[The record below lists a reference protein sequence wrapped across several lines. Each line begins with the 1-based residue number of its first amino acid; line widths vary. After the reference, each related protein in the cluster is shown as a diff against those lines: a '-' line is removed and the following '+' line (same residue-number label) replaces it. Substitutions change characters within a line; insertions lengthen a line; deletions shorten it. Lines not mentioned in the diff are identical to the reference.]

1 MLWRNLSALRRRRL
15 LNLQAHA
22 EVAAAHGDNAYSR
35 KALESMVNLPKTWP
49 FPPAVIEVDAAQP
62 PVIADKSID
71 TAKKSSIMGLRGNRG
86 RSVKA
91 PVIAGDIDDAP
102 F

>member
-1 MLWRNLSALRRRRL
+1 
-15 LNLQAHA
+15 
-22 EVAAAHGDNAYSR
+22 
-35 KALESMVNLPKTWP
+35 MVNLPESWP
-49 FPPAVIEVDAAQP
+49 FPDAVIAPDPSDP

-71 TAKKSSIMGLRGNRG
+71 TAKKPSIMGLRGNRG
-86 RSVKA
+86 RSVKP

>member
-1 MLWRNLSALRRRRL
+1 
-15 LNLQAHA
+15 
-22 EVAAAHGDNAYSR
+22 
-35 KALESMVNLPKTWP
+35 MVNLPETWP
-49 FPPAVIEVDAAQP
+49 FPPAVIAADPSDP

-71 TAKKSSIMGLRGNRG
+71 TAKKPSIMGLRGNRG
-86 RSVKA
+86 RSVKP

>member
-35 KALESMVNLPKTWP
+35 KAMRIYWRFN
-49 FPPAVIEVDAAQP
+49 PAVKPWD
-62 PVIADKSID
+62 
-71 TAKKSSIMGLRGNRG
+71 LW
-86 RSVKA
+86 
-91 PVIAGDIDDAP
+91 
-102 F
+102 